1 MNFIFI
7 LVKPAIPEN
16 IGASARAIKTMGFD
30 DLRIVDS
37 EKHLDPKTK
46 ILAHGSTDI
55 VDNIKHFNSLEEA
68 ISDIDFIIAATAR
81 KRTRLTDYHTIEDT
95 VEIVE
100 KKRKSI
106 KSVGIVFGSEES
118 GLSNADI
125 QLCDML
131 STISL
136 KKPYPSLNLSQA
148 VMIYAYA
155 FSKFIDKKSPKQ
167 KDTKNADSW
176 KVLQKNISQLLIEV
190 DINPSDLIYTRI
202 MERVA
207 LLGDTDIN
215 LLHSV
220 IAAINKKLSDE

>member
-16 IGASARAIKTMGFD
+16 IGASARALKTMGFD

-37 EKHLDPKTK
+37 EEHLDPKTK

-55 VDNIKHFNSLEEA
+55 VDNIRHFDSLEEA
-68 ISDIDFIIAATAR
+68 IADIDFVIAATAR

-100 KKRKSI
+100 KKRRSI

-155 FSKFIDKKSPKQ
+155 FSKFVGKKPTKQ
-167 KDTKNADSW
+167 KNTKNVDSW
-176 KVLQKNISQLLIEV
+176 KVLQKNISQLLIEI

-220 IAAINKKLSDE
+220 IAAVNKKLSGG

>member
-1 MNFIFI
+1 M
-7 LVKPAIPEN
+7 VKPAIPEN

>member
-1 MNFIFI
+1 LNFIFI
-7 LVKPAIPEN
+7 LVKPAVPEN

-37 EKHLDPKTK
+37 EKHLEPQAK

-55 VDNIKHFNSLEEA
+55 VDNIKHFDSLEEA
-68 ISDIDFIIAATAR
+68 ISDIDFVIAATAR

-131 STISL
+131 STVSL

-176 KVLQKNISQLLIEV
+176 KVLQKNISQLLIEI

-220 IAAINKKLSDE
+220 IAAVNKKMNGE

>member
-7 LVKPAIPEN
+7 LVKPAVPEN

-37 EKHLDPKTK
+37 EKHLEPQAK

-55 VDNIKHFNSLEEA
+55 VDNIKHFDSLEEA
-68 ISDIDFIIAATAR
+68 ISDIDFVIAATAR

-131 STISL
+131 STVSL

-176 KVLQKNISQLLIEV
+176 KVLQKNISQLLIEI

-220 IAAINKKLSDE
+220 IAAVNKKMNGE